1 MRRQLVMAAF
11 LASAGLAGGGC
22 SVDTCAHL
30 LVDRPHWPF
39 VKAVVWLTGGGEK
52 LVREGRIDSHHTVTA
67 LDGTRLDV
75 WVIEARP
82 AAASKASA
90 PGAPRKP
97 RGTVVLIHGL
107 AIPKAYYL
115 SLGHGFA
122 RAGFDVV
129 MPDLRAHGHS
139 GGDFMTYGV
148 KEKHDIKSVVDDLTA
163 RGVVGEPIYAFG
175 ISMGAAVAVQYAA
188 VDPRC
193 KGVMAVAPYQD
204 LRTIARRYGWFL
216 GRKTFDAIL
225 ARAGELGGFDPQRAS
240 TVQAAAKLTVP
251 LIVAHGGIDLV
262 IPFRHGEAVYNAA
275 SEPRKLLPVRLAG
288 HGTILIGRSRWFVRE
303 VEWLGEPRRGSSAA
317 ETQSTQR

>member
-1 MRRQLVMAAF
+1 MRRSVVVVALV
-11 LASAGLAGGGC
+11 AGAGVWGGGC
-22 SVDTCAHL
+22 SADTCAHV
-30 LVDRPHWPF
+30 LVDRAEWPF
-39 VKAVVWLTGGGEK
+39 VKAVVWLTGSGES
-52 LVREGRIDSHHTVTA
+52 LVRSGRIDSHHTVA
-67 LDGTRLDV
+67 APDGTNLDV
-75 WVIEARP
+75 WVIKGR
-82 AAASKASA
+82 S
-90 PGAPRKP
+90 GAPSEKP

-115 SLGHGFA
+115 SLGRSFA

-148 KEKHDIKSVVDDLTA
+148 KERHDIKAVVDHLTA

-188 VDPRC
+188 VDSRC

-216 GRKTFDAIL
+216 SAKTFDAVL
-225 ARAGELGGFDPQRAS
+225 ARAGELGGFEPQRAS

-262 IPFRHGEAVYNAA
+262 IPFHHGRAVCEAAP
-275 SEPRKLLPVRLAG
+275 EPKKLLPVWLAG
-288 HGTILIGRSRWFVRE
+288 HGTILIARDRWFVRQ
-303 VEWLGEPRRGSSAA
+303 VEWLGERRRASSTA
-317 ETQSTQR
+317 ETQSARR